1 MISPRRTGRGIA
13 YIDGH
18 SALADDA
25 DWSAPT
31 WTFTPEGRVRLVA
44 ALDLILDNLPTR
56 FGLEA
61 AWVGDPTIRTEPIAR
76 AKLRELI
83 SENQLGNRVLYIVE
97 VSDPWFPLWVGPPER
112 PLTQDEQSF
121 LEEARAHINTIEP
134 CRASS
139 TSASL
144 SRGELTL
151 SVPLDRRPL
160 DGLDVGAPRDPSLQL
175 HMCTRESGDLILGDW
190 QDDDYAW
197 EQEPTGPALKVDGHG
212 AESRLEALRWLEA
225 EMRNPFVRRDWLLLG
240 RSVCSAW
247 WVHPPNGPEQLLE
260 VRGFLPMAL
269 AGRRRASAP
278 VAAGYFDPWAPA

>member
-1 MISPRRTGRGIA
+1 M
-13 YIDGH
+13 
-18 SALADDA
+18 
-25 DWSAPT
+25 
-31 WTFTPEGRVRLVA
+31 RLVA
-44 ALDLILDNLPTR
+44 TLDLILDNSPTR

-61 AWVGDPTIRTEPIAR
+61 AWVGDPTRKTEPIAR

-83 SENQLGNRVLYIVE
+83 TENQLGNRVLYIVE
-97 VSDPWFPLWVGPPER
+97 ASDPWLPLSVGPPER

-121 LEEARAHINTIEP
+121 LEEARAHVNTIKP
-134 CRASS
+134 CRTSS

-144 SRGELTL
+144 YRGELTL
-151 SVPLDRRPL
+151 SIPLDRGPL
-160 DGLDVGAPRDPSLQL
+160 DGLDVGAPLDPSLQL
-175 HMCTRESGDLILGDW
+175 HMCTREGGDLILGDW
-190 QDDDYAW
+190 QDAHYAW
-197 EQEPTGPALKVDGHG
+197 EQEPTPAALRVNGHG
-212 AESRLEALRWLEA
+212 AASRLEALRWLEA
-225 EMRNPFVRRDWLLLG
+225 KMRNPVVRRDWLLLG

>member
-1 MISPRRTGRGIA
+1 
-13 YIDGH
+13 
-18 SALADDA
+18 
-25 DWSAPT
+25 
-31 WTFTPEGRVRLVA
+31 VRLVA
-44 ALDLILDNLPTR
+44 TLDLILDNSPTR

-61 AWVGDPTIRTEPIAR
+61 AWVGDPTRKTEPIAR

-83 SENQLGNRVLYIVE
+83 TENQLGNRVLYIVE
-97 VSDPWFPLWVGPPER
+97 ASDPWLPLSVGPPER

-121 LEEARAHINTIEP
+121 LEEARAHVNTIKP
-134 CRASS
+134 CRTSS

-144 SRGELTL
+144 YRGELTL
-151 SVPLDRRPL
+151 SIPLDRGPL
-160 DGLDVGAPRDPSLQL
+160 DGLDVGAPLDPSLQL
-175 HMCTRESGDLILGDW
+175 HMCTREGGDLILGDW
-190 QDDDYAW
+190 QDAHYAW
-197 EQEPTGPALKVDGHG
+197 EQEPTPAALRVNGHG
-212 AESRLEALRWLEA
+212 AASRLEALRWLEA
-225 EMRNPFVRRDWLLLG
+225 KMRNPVVRRDWLLLG